1 MLSLLGALDIHGP
14 YKASLNIIGPFA
26 CEGPLAGSVEK
37 NVCSTVAH
45 QVPKHDT

>member
-37 NVCSTVAH
+37 MHAAPSSPSA
-45 QVPKHDT
+45 KA